1 MLKLV
6 KKINM
11 RMCAYLFN
19 FAERELKSGVDPCKE
34 LAGTY
39 QARLGGLVN
48 GAGKNVE

>member
-6 KKINM
+6 KKIKM
-11 RMCAYLFN
+11 RMRAYLFN

-34 LAGTY
+34 LVGTY

-48 GAGKNVE
+48 GVGKNVE